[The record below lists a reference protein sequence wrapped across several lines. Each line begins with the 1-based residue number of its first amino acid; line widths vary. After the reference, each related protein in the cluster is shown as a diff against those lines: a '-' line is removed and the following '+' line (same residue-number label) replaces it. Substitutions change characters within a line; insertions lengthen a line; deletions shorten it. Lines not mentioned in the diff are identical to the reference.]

1 MTRKDRFVTTPNRDL
16 PEFSPADLNRLAQ
29 VDQLLVAMDF
39 DGTLAEFSD
48 SPTDVRAVPGAVEA
62 LQDLAAC
69 PGVLVVL
76 ISGRHLTQLSDVS
89 GLPIL
94 ANPGDG
100 DVRLVGSHGAQPA
113 DQPAD
118 GAGRAQLDA
127 LKALGEKAE
136 ELAAT
141 DPGLWVEYKP
151 LSVGLHS
158 RQAEDIEV
166 ARKADEALAEFA
178 ETLPTDIQVTW
189 GRDILELSVAISTK
203 GSYIAGL
210 LARLADQGTDIDS
223 VFFGG
228 DDVTDETVM
237 AVLREQ
243 DLGVHVGGRL
253 TDRTRATRALES
265 PFAMRDALVAL
276 ATARR

>member
-16 PEFSPADLNRLAQ
+16 PEFSPADLDRLAQ

-48 SPTDVRAVPGAVEA
+48 SPTDVRAVPGAIEA

-113 DQPAD
+113 DQ
-118 GAGRAQLDA
+118 
-127 LKALGEKAE
+127 LG
-136 ELAAT
+136 LVR
-141 DPGLWVEYKP
+141 GM
-151 LSVGLHS
+151 
-158 RQAEDIEV
+158 
-166 ARKADEALAEFA
+166 
-178 ETLPTDIQVTW
+178 
-189 GRDILELSVAISTK
+189 
-203 GSYIAGL
+203 
-210 LARLADQGTDIDS
+210 RLAPSGQQRRR
-223 VFFGG
+223 
-228 DDVTDETVM
+228 
-237 AVLREQ
+237 LRRSE
-243 DLGVHVGGRL
+243 HVQRQH
-253 TDRTRATRALES
+253 RATES
-265 PFAMRDALVAL
+265 KPVAAGDL
-276 ATARR
+276 SRVRRRL